1 MLLVLY
7 RRHKQL
13 DRHGTFLN
21 MFRLFLSGVFLNA
34 VRSFHGYNLLWHALA
49 IGLTFGLVTTGVDWS
64 YFEYTRGDTLFFI
77 TLPAAIGG
85 FFIPIIL
92 PVGMYVI
99 GGLRKNS
106 RLLRSSAILAQAE
119 IIALLISST
128 YKAFTG
134 RIQPEFLTHL
144 SNIDVSHQ
152 FNFGFLQHGIFWG
165 WPSSHTAVAFA
176 MAATIFC
183 IYPRSRFLRY
193 MAALYAL
200 YIAFGVSIS
209 VHWLSD
215 VVAGAII
222 GTAIGSAV
230 ARNFRQ

>member
-1 MLLVLY
+1 
-7 RRHKQL
+7 
-13 DRHGTFLN
+13 
-21 MFRLFLSGVFLNA
+21 MFNVFLSGIFYNT
-34 VRSFHGYNLLWHALA
+34 VRSFHRYNILWHALA

-99 GGLRKNS
+99 AEWRKNPD
-106 RLLRSSAILAQAE
+106 LLGSSAVLAQAE
-119 IIALLISST
+119 LIALLISST

-134 RIQPEFLTHL
+134 RIQPEFFTYL
-144 SNIDVSHQ
+144 SNVDVSHQ

-183 IYPRSRFLRY
+183 IYPHSKSFRY

-200 YIAFGVSIS
+200 YIAFGSSIS
-209 VHWLSD
+209 IHWLSD

-222 GTAIGSAV
+222 GTAIGVAV
-230 ARNFRQ
+230 ARSFRQ

>member
-1 MLLVLY
+1 
-7 RRHKQL
+7 
-13 DRHGTFLN
+13 
-21 MFRLFLSGVFLNA
+21 MFYAFLSGFFHNT

-49 IGLTFGLVTTGVDWS
+49 IGLTFGLVETGVDWS
-64 YFEYTRGDTLFFI
+64 YFEYTRGDIFLYV

-85 FFIPIIL
+85 FFVPIIL
-92 PVGMYVI
+92 PVGMYII
-99 GGLRKNS
+99 GGLRKNP
-106 RLLRSSAILAQAE
+106 RLLRGSAIIAQAE
-119 IIALLISST
+119 LIALFISST

-134 RIQPEFLTHL
+134 RIQPEFFTHL
-144 SNIDVSHQ
+144 SNVDISHQ

-176 MAATIFC
+176 MVATVFFL
-183 IYPRSRFLRY
+183 YPYSRPLRY

-209 VHWLSD
+209 IHWLSD

-222 GTAIGSAV
+222 GTAIGSAI